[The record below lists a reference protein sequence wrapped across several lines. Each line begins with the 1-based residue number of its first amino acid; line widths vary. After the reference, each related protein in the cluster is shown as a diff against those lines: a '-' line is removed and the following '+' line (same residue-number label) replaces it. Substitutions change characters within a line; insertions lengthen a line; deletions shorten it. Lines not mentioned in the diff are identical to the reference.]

1 MGFDLTARN
10 KDVGDFSM
18 GAFSWSWM
26 LDNGVGLPVGYGP
39 GFAPA
44 SFVHRM
50 RPDGKCI
57 GYNDGARVTSKEA
70 KLMAM
75 VARWLAD
82 YQDSLYDIWMKEPE
96 EERDRM
102 QNEGGRL
109 YKTPVRRELVEK
121 VRNFAAWAEKSGGF
135 SVH

>member
-1 MGFDLTARN
+1 MGFDLRARR
-10 KDVGDFSM
+10 KDADDFSM
-18 GAFSWSWM
+18 GAFSWAWM

-44 SFVHRM
+44 QFVYRT

-57 GYNDGARVTSKEA
+57 GYNDGARVTAAEA
-70 KLMAM
+70 KDMAK

-82 YQDSLYDIWMKEPE
+82 YQDDLYAQWMKEPE
-96 EERDRM
+96 ESRKRM
-102 QNEGGRL
+102 EDSPSRL
-109 YKTPVRRELVEK
+109 YKLPVRRDFVEK
-121 VRNFAAWAEKSGGF
+121 VRAFADWAEKSGGF